1 MRKTFFLVLFTVI
14 LPTLSMADS
23 TILDSAGQ
31 VEAFF
36 TQVPSAQKDVFPLLI
51 AYGTISKIEITKQEQ
66 QTGYVNINNCHYEY
80 RVMIEPTIGSEITRD
95 LKADEQRSIHK
106 GPCPQFK

>member
-1 MRKTFFLVLFTVI
+1 MRKSIFLVLLTMI
-14 LPTLSMADS
+14 LPGVGMAES
-23 TILDSAGQ
+23 VVLESAAQ

-36 TQVPSAQKDVFPLLI
+36 TQVPSAHKDVFPLLI

-66 QTGYVNINNCHYEY
+66 QTGYVKIQNCHYEY
-80 RVMIEPTIGSEITRD
+80 RVMIEPTIGPEIVRE
-95 LKADEQRSIHK
+95 LKANEPRSENK